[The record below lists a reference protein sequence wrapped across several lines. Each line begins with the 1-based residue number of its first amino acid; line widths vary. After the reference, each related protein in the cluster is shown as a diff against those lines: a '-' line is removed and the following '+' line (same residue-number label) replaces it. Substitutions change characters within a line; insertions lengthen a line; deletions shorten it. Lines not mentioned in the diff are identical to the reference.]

1 MGLALVAVT
10 LATFASP
17 WWGHDRGIAITND
30 GRVSETVL
38 DSCCHRDVALRLRL
52 SNPRGTPQR
61 ARATATVTWVR
72 VYDRTFFR
80 DMHLPVPH
88 VGDTGTVRVH
98 NGMLTEPFSGV
109 SYCRPNV
116 ARCGA

>member
-1 MGLALVAVT
+1 MTLAVVAVT
-10 LATFASP
+10 LATFAGP
-17 WWGHDRGIAITND
+17 WWGHDRGITVTRD

-52 SNPRGTPQR
+52 SNPRGTAKL
-61 ARATATVTWVR
+61 ARATATVAAVH
-72 VYDRTFFR
+72 VYDRSFYK

-88 VGDTGTVRVH
+88 VGDRATVRMQH
-98 NGMLTEPFSGV
+98 GMLFEPFSGA

-116 ARCGA
+116 GRCGA